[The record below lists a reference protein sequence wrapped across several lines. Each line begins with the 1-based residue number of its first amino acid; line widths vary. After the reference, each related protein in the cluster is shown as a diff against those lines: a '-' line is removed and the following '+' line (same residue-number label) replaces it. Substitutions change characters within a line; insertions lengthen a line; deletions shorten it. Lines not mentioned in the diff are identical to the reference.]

1 MTKINVA
8 AAICAA
14 SVALG
19 GAFAEE
25 KENPFAA
32 EVAAFGKIVDIWP
45 EGKMPGATTTHG
57 QSLPPRGLSI
67 LSA

>member
-1 MTKINVA
+1 MMKLA
-8 AAICAA
+8 AALCVVSAA
-14 SVALG
+14 FC
-19 GAFAEE
+19 GAIAE
-25 KENPFAA
+25 ENPFAA

-67 LSA
+67 LAA